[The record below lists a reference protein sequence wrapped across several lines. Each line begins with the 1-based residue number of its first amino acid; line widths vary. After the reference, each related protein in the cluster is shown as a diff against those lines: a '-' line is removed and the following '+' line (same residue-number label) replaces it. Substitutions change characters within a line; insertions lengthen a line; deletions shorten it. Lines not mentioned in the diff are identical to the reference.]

1 MKVRSLGHVVVKVTD
16 LERSEGF
23 YTGILGLDV
32 CARYDENGMKMTF
45 FSLGNHHDLALMEV
59 TGEKPAGG
67 DQAVGLHHVAF
78 CIGTSMDQLK
88 EAKAE
93 LDAAGITM
101 DPIDHVV
108 TKSLYLDDP
117 DGNTVELYVDVSDE
131 WRRDPQII
139 ANVQPLEL

>member
-1 MKVRSLGHVVVKVTD
+1 
-16 LERSEGF
+16 
-23 YTGILGLDV
+23 
-32 CARYDENGMKMTF
+32 
-45 FSLGNHHDLALMEV
+45 MEV
-59 TGEKPAGG
+59 TGEQPAGG

-78 CIGTSMDQLK
+78 CIGTSLDQLK